1 MPEYRTIARVA
12 DVPTNGS
19 MPVVVDGQELL
30 VCNSRD
36 EIHVVE
42 NRCSHQD
49 QPLDGGRVRNGY
61 ILCPVHGM
69 RFKLATGEAIGQLT
83 RIPLCVF
90 DSRIVDGE
98 VQIRRDLSAHRTRR

>member
-1 MPEYRTIARVA
+1 MPEYQTIAQVA

-19 MPVVVDGQELL
+19 KLVVVDGQELL

-42 NRCSHQD
+42 NKCSHQD
-49 QPLDGGRVRNGY
+49 QPLDGGRIRNGY
-61 ILCPVHGM
+61 IFCPVHGM

-90 DSRIVDGE
+90 DSRVVNDE
-98 VQIRRDLSAHRTRR
+98 VQVCLELSAD

>member
-1 MPEYRTIARVA
+1 MSEYQTIAQVA

-19 MPVVVDGQELL
+19 QLVVVDGRELL

-42 NRCSHQD
+42 NKCTHQD
-49 QPLDGGRVRNGY
+49 QPLVGGRVRNGY
-61 ILCPVHGM
+61 IFCPVHGM
-69 RFKLATGEAIGQLT
+69 RFRLATGEAIGQLT

-90 DSRIVDGE
+90 DSRVVDGE
-98 VQIRRDLSAHRTRR
+98 VQIRRNPSAD

>member
-1 MPEYRTIARVA
+1 MPEYRTITRVA
-12 DVPTNGS
+12 DVPANGS
-19 MPVVVDGQELL
+19 KLVAVDGQELL

-61 ILCPVHGM
+61 IFCPVHGM

-98 VQIRRDLSAHRTRR
+98 VQVRRDLSAH

>member
-1 MPEYRTIARVA
+1 MHDYRTIAQVA

-19 MPVVVDGQELL
+19 KLVVLDGRELL

-36 EIHVVE
+36 AIHVVE

-69 RFKLATGEAIGQLT
+69 RFRLDSGEALGTLT
-83 RIPLCVF
+83 RVPLCVF
-90 DSRIVDGE
+90 DSRVLDGE
-98 VQIRRDLSAHRTRR
+98 VQVRLDAPAS

>member
-1 MPEYRTIARVA
+1 MPEYRTITRVV
-12 DVPTNGS
+12 DVPANGS
-19 MPVVVDGQELL
+19 KLVAVDGQELL

-61 ILCPVHGM
+61 IFCPVHGM

-98 VQIRRDLSAHRTRR
+98 VQVRRDLSAH